1 MDVYTICFKGDIKM
15 AKVLQIVAL
24 IGLSFVFIGG
34 CDGQKKGKDVIV
46 PSAAELEIKDLEKRV
61 EKKWNDAS
69 AHYELGKLY
78 QGEGQWR
85 KAEREFSVALG
96 QNPVHWESAA
106 AVVRTRFAAGDEQ
119 ESGVLAES
127 YIKQSSYSA
136 SASLLLGK
144 AFQREG
150 FDSYALTS
158 YEQALRIAP
167 DSAELNKWVGYYYL
181 HKNNEMRA
189 MDYLRRSFE
198 INPRQGDVARALGK
212 LGVKVELPRSREQN
226 AKRIDRLF
234 KKQDK

>member
-15 AKVLQIVAL
+15 AKVLQILAL
-24 IGLSFVFIGG
+24 VGLSFVFIGG
-34 CDGQKKGKDVIV
+34 CDGQQKGKDVIV
-46 PSAAELEIKDLEKRV
+46 PSVAELEIEDLEKRV
-61 EKKWNDAS
+61 EKKWNDAKS
-69 AHYELGKLY
+69 HYKLGKLY
-78 QGEGQWR
+78 QDEGKWR
-85 KAEREFSVALG
+85 KAEREFLVALG

-106 AVVRTRFAAGDEQ
+106 AVVRTRFATGEEQ
-119 ESGVLAES
+119 ESRVLAES
-127 YIKQSSYSA
+127 YIKQSSYSGA
-136 SASLLLGK
+136 SSALLGK

-181 HKNNEMRA
+181 HKNNEVRA

-198 INPRQGDVARALGK
+198 INPRQGEVARALGK
-212 LGVKVELPRSREQN
+212 LGVKVELPRSREQS
-226 AKRIDRLF
+226 AKRIDKLF